1 MHIRLE
7 NIKTPDTDE
16 CEIDELENYLY
27 ENRWK
32 YTLKDGEL
40 RVPIDNTDRCDI
52 EELSDYL
59 SSENWKWIIDEGQ

>member
-16 CEIDELENYLY
+16 CE
-27 ENRWK
+27 
-32 YTLKDGEL
+32 
-40 RVPIDNTDRCDI
+40 I